1 MTIPLPTPEDLAR
14 DLADDY
20 LRVMWMPADG
30 CPGQLALAAIRRAHA
45 AEVALADRDDRAVAL
60 VRQRDAA
67 EAERDRLRKVEAAVF
82 NVFRVILPYARQYVA
97 LNLSNED
104 MVAMGAGDQIAASM
118 RDLAESVGLAPGEET
133 GHA

>member
-45 AEVALADRDDRAVAL
+45 AEVALADRDDRAEAL

-67 EAERDRLRKVEAAVF
+67 EAERNELRATLDRL
-82 NVFRVILPYARQYVA
+82 
-97 LNLSNED
+97 LSNAADAIRAAFKED
-104 MVAMGAGDQIAASM
+104 DRA
-118 RDLAESVGLAPGEET
+118 
-133 GHA
+133 